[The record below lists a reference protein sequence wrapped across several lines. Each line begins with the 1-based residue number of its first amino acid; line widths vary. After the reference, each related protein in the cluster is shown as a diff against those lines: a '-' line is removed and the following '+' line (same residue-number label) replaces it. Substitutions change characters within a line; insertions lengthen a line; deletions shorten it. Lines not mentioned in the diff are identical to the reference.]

1 MEVVQDLVKPIHIA
15 TPSYLNLDVSIVQ
28 LLYWKKIESHF
39 ET

>member
-1 MEVVQDLVKPIHIA
+1 MMQDSVKA
-15 TPSYLNLDVSIVQ
+15 TQKLSELPCFNSSITV